1 MGGRRRNPPKS
12 AIFKEISL
20 TQAFK
25 RHAEIGCIAAA
36 LGPKNKMGK
45 YLRLAGINLPAN
57 IPLEE
62 WDPFHDF
69 IVLPAHGMFNVRLR
83 MNLLDVDIPG

>member
-1 MGGRRRNPPKS
+1 VNSHHGLKNGKTQNKFHSGCPCS
-12 AIFKEISL
+12 AISL
-20 TQAFK
+20 TQVFK

-36 LGPKNKMGK
+36 LGPKQKVAK
-45 YLRLAGINLPAN
+45 YFKKAGVVLPAN

-69 IVLPAHGMFNVRLR
+69 IVISLVG
-83 MNLLDVDIPG
+83 